1 MKITYKPLR
10 GEYKSLIKK
19 EYDSWASSHYSPQG
33 VFRFEFPMSEF
44 LIPREGRT
52 LHATETKL
60 VLTIDCEMKN
70 NKFINLQVTEHMYEQ
85 GLGIT
90 RKDIYENM
98 RTSSIMI
105 FDYDLIKILPVPM
118 WGKQNMLDYIEN
130 SDKKEYSEHIKSV
143 LLAAEYIQYCNYPM
157 TELYANWLISQ
168 PTFFKR
174 KAVIGTSQE
183 VTGSQEILDPAANQR
198 IRTAISRIDR
208 ELYQPNRIGSRGGAL
223 TEKGERILYDFLKTY
238 GFEKEDLENVLT
250 LRYGA

>member
-1 MKITYKPLR
+1 MKIKYKPLS
-10 GEYKSLIKK
+10 GEYKALMKK
-19 EYDSWASSHYSPQG
+19 EYDSWAISHYSPQG
-33 VFRFEFPMSEF
+33 VFKFEFPMNEF
-44 LIPREGRT
+44 PREGRT
-52 LHATETKL
+52 LHAMETKP

-98 RTSSIMI
+98 RTSSIMV
-105 FDYDLIKILPVPM
+105 FDYDLTKILPVPM
-118 WGKQNMLDYIEN
+118 WDKQNMLDYIEN
-130 SDKKEYSEHIKSV
+130 SDKEEYSGHIKSV
-143 LLAAEYIQYCNYPM
+143 LLAVEYIQYCNYPM

-183 VTGSQEILDPAANQR
+183 VTGSQEILDPTANQR
-198 IRTAISRIDR
+198 IRTAISRIDSG
-208 ELYQPNRIGSRGGAL
+208 LYQPNRIGARGGAL

-238 GFEKEDLENVLT
+238 GFEKEDLESVLT
-250 LRYGA
+250 LRYDA